1 MRFLLF
7 FVVVVVGNP
16 AGRQVKYATR
26 TRRMCRRWDDN
37 CHNKN
42 FMLVRQCA
50 GNAKAA
56 TNRLEKL
63 PRHAASTREAEV
75 SA

>member
-63 PRHAASTREAEV
+63 LAVLLAPERQR
-75 SA
+75 